1 MLIPLFDYDRHRII
15 MSTCFTFEGKVYL
28 FFPQGV
34 KYHSLYRTTRKINT
48 FAELE
53 YVAEKFVWLNPD
65 FDLEK
70 MKMLF
75 YILSDRQNGHV
86 IRTYGQPR
94 VEQMVERVH
103 DNQKE
108 PYCHKLRKVIF
119 NPNKMLDRKE
129 KMKIVGMLISRK
141 KRPTEERINEA
152 IQDLWIDKQK
162 ITIKSV
168 SEHLDVSR
176 HLIRWFF
183 DEHQLSFIKSMN
195 EEIRKENEL
204 SKAITAIDILTEGGN
219 PLKMREL
226 KKITSIRDYSVLKK
240 AISNYQLGV

>member
-15 MSTCFTFEGKVYL
+15 MSTCFTFQGKVYL

-94 VEQMVERVH
+94 VEQMVERVY

-162 ITIKSV
+162 IYQKS
-168 SEHLDVSR
+168 R
-176 HLIRWFF
+176 I
-183 DEHQLSFIKSMN
+183 
-195 EEIRKENEL
+195 
-204 SKAITAIDILTEGGN
+204 GN
-219 PLKMREL
+219 QTK
-226 KKITSIRDYSVLKK
+226 
-240 AISNYQLGV
+240 NYN